1 MYCMYCGAEMNN
13 PNQTVCENCGKEIP
27 ANIID
32 KKTNKEPILNGD
44 SNKEYIVRKT
54 RRWRCC

>member
-1 MYCMYCGAEMNN
+1 MYCGAEMNN